1 YAEENLRLTL
11 KQPVYGASKNGLPF
25 LGFLIREQGI
35 YLLRKSKRRVI
46 ERMKEITALLDSGAI
61 SEEKAAER
69 ARSVFAAVDLART
82 NRLRSALCKGERQPA
97 LTA

>member
-1 YAEENLRLTL
+1 
-11 KQPVYGASKNGLPF
+11 SKNGLPF

-69 ARSVFAAVDLART
+69 ARSVFAAVGLARA
-82 NRLRSALCKGERQPA
+82 NRLRSALCEGGRQTA